1 MMRMMKMP
9 KYHVTSTVQMT
20 YEIEAA
26 DEQDAFE
33 TYLDGKVI
41 WDKWIDIEAAVVEE
55 VSEDA

>member
-1 MMRMMKMP
+1 MP
-9 KYHVTSTVQMT
+9 KYHVTATVQMT

-41 WDKWIDIEAAVVEE
+41 WDKWIDLDAAVVEE
-55 VSEDA
+55 VSENG